1 MLELKQ
7 TYYVSRTGGI
17 ILESI
22 EIVRKFYDETVD
34 YEWERLERHKVEFEL
49 TKRYLNRYI
58 KPGDKVLDLGGGPG
72 RYSLYLAE
80 LGCDVTLADLSEKN
94 VEYAMKKSGEQ
105 GLTLKGLTVD
115 ARDLSSIEDNYYDYV
130 LCMGPMYHLKDEE
143 ERVQTIRECMKK
155 LKPNG
160 IIYVAFISA
169 YSFAWDYLIRNP
181 EFILDDDR
189 KSELNKIADGKDFAG
204 KGFSDNFYISP
215 KNVLPFFEQFDLEKL
230 HLLNSESF
238 LYLREPELLRQKP
251 EVVSAWL
258 DLAEKV
264 CEQEDLLSMAEH
276 LMYIGKKS
284 SKG

>member
-1 MLELKQ
+1 M
-7 TYYVSRTGGI
+7 
-17 ILESI
+17 ESD

-34 YEWERLERHKVEFEL
+34 DEWERLERHRVEFEL

-94 VEYAMKKSGEQ
+94 IEFALKKANEQ
-105 GLTLKGLTVD
+105 GLAIKRLQVD
-115 ARDLSSIEDNYYDYV
+115 ARELSTIEDSQFDYV
-130 LCMGPMYHLKDEE
+130 LCMGPMYHLKSEE
-143 ERVQTIRECMKK
+143 DRAKTIRECLKK

-160 IIYVAFISA
+160 IMFVAFISS
-169 YSFAWDYLIRNP
+169 YSFVWDYLIRNP
-181 EFILDDDR
+181 ELILDSER
-189 KSELNKIADGKDFAG
+189 KSELNKIVDGKDFAG

-215 KNVLPFFEQFDLEKL
+215 ENVLPFFNQFDLEKL

-251 EVVSAWL
+251 EVINAWL
-258 DLAEKV
+258 DLAEQV
-264 CEQEDLLSMAEH
+264 CEREDLLSMAEH
-276 LMYIGKKS
+276 IMYIGKKPI
-284 SKG
+284 KT